1 MFLGKVNNQI
11 VVATSYS
18 NILPKNA
25 HSENITCILK
35 GGEMDDNDSLFS
47 RN

>member
-1 MFLGKVNNQI
+1 MFFGKVNNQI

-25 HSENITCILK
+25 HSENPSCGLEVSEKDREI
-35 GGEMDDNDSLFS
+35 G
-47 RN
+47 